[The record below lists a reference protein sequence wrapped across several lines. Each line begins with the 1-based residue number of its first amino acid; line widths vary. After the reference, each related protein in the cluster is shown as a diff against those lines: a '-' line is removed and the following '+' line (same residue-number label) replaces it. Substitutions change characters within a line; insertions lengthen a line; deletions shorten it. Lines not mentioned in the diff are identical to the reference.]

1 MIAHWGSWKNQEP
14 FGIDRAFHVYK
25 I

>member
-1 MIAHWGSWKNQEP
+1 MITHWESWKDQEP
-14 FGIDRAFHVYK
+14 FGVERAFHVYK